1 MDFYA
6 ASLELHAAHHGKIS
20 VESKVPLETRDDLS
34 TAYTPGVAQ
43 PCLAIAEDPAAA
55 YTYTAKGNA
64 VAVVSDGSAVL
75 GLGNIG
81 AAAAAPVMEGKSVLF
96 KRFGG
101 VDAYPI
107 CLDTQDTEEIIKCVK
122 AIAPVFGGINLEDIS
137 SPRCFEIEQRLEAE
151 LDIPVF
157 HDDQHGTA
165 IVVTAALMNALRLT
179 GRNIA
184 DVRVVLNGPG
194 AAGTAITKMLMVA
207 GVRDIICC
215 DRTGALVPGR
225 AKLDAH
231 KAELAEITNPRRFS
245 GTLAEALVGADV
257 FVGVSAAN
265 ALSQDMVREMAPNP
279 IVFAM
284 ANPVPEIM
292 YEDALAA
299 GAAVVGTGRSDTPN
313 QINNVLAFPGIFRGA
328 LDARARN
335 ITPEMKLAAARA
347 IAGLVTDAELRADYI
362 VPGALDPRVAPAVAA
377 AVTEAARTAGVA
389 RA

>member
-1 MDFYA
+1 MDYYA
-6 ASLELHAAHHGKIS
+6 ASLELHAAHRGKIS
-20 VESKVPLETRDDLS
+20 VESKVPLATRDDLS
-34 TAYTPGVAQ
+34 CAYTPGVAE
-43 PCLAIAEDPAAA
+43 PCRAIAADPAAA
-55 YTYTAKGNA
+55 YTYTGKGNA

-81 AAAAAPVMEGKSVLF
+81 AAAAAPVMEGKCVLF
-96 KRFGG
+96 KGFGG

-107 CLDTQDTEEIIKCVK
+107 CLDTQDTEEIIRCVK

-137 SPRCFEIEQRLEAE
+137 SPRCFEIEARLEAE

-165 IVVTAALMNALRLT
+165 VVVTAALTNALRLT
-179 GRNIA
+179 GRTFEGA
-184 DVRVVLNGPG
+184 RVVLSGPG
-194 AAGTAITKMLMVA
+194 AAGTAITKMLMAA

-225 AKLDAH
+225 AKMDAH
-231 KAELAEITNPRRFS
+231 KAELAEETNPRRFA

-257 FVGVSAAN
+257 FIGVSGPGIVT
-265 ALSQDMVREMAPNP
+265 QDMVRSMAANP

-292 YEDALAA
+292 YEDAVAA

-313 QINNVLAFPGIFRGA
+313 QINNVLCFPGLFRGA
-328 LDARARN
+328 LDARARD
-335 ITPEMKLAAARA
+335 ITREMKLAAARA
-347 IAGLVTDAELRADYI
+347 IAGLVTDEELRADYI
-362 VPGALDPRVAPAVAA
+362 IPSALDPRVAPAVAA
-377 AVTEAARTAGVA
+377 AVAAASVR
-389 RA
+389 

>member
-43 PCLAIAEDPAAA
+43 PCLAIAEDPATA

-184 DVRVVLNGPG
+184 DVRVVRNGPG
-194 AAGTAITKMLMVA
+194 AAGTAITQMLMVA

-225 AKLDAH
+225 AKLDVH

-377 AVTEAARTAGVA
+377 AVAEAARTAGVA